1 MIQTPT
7 SGLKLERASERP
19 SVTPIS
25 MRSQLSADE
34 LADYIVE
41 IGGTLVSYGCP
52 SYRLEEVIRAVARS
66 DGFEA
71 QALAIPTGLF
81 IELRGRGMTAPINRM
96 VRVREWGVDLD
107 RLTRVDEIFNDV
119 ADDKITIQTGRERL
133 RALKQEPPR
142 YPVFF
147 QYLATAMA
155 SASAAVFFRGRPGE
169 IAMAAAI
176 GVVVALISRVLVK
189 NPSGR
194 FLVELLGG
202 FAAATAAWIASRI
215 NPTLSREV
223 LILSG
228 IITLIPGMTLTTG
241 IAELARKN
249 LVSGSARLME
259 AFAAFLLII
268 FGIALALGIEKVSAG
283 KLADAHVRGSTSFE
297 VQVLAVFAAALAF
310 AVLFNVPK
318 RYVWSS
324 IVSAGIGWITTGLG
338 TRYLPGQV
346 AAFGAALAICIFSNL
361 AARVTQRPSQLFQ
374 LPGMTLLVP
383 GSFGFLSLEAFLR
396 GEIAGGATKAFEMLL
411 IAGGLVAGILMAN
424 VLLPAKKLL

>member
-1 MIQTPT
+1 MITPVPT
-7 SGLKLERASERP
+7 SM
-19 SVTPIS
+19 TPVPTS
-25 MRSQLSADE
+25 ARSLLSPEE

-41 IGGTLVSYGCP
+41 IGGTLVAYGCS

-71 QALAIPTGLF
+71 EAFAIPTGLF
-81 IELRGRGMTAPINRM
+81 IELRGRGMTSPLTRM
-96 VRVREWGVDLD
+96 VRVKEWGVDLD

-119 ADDKITIQTGRERL
+119 ADDKITIRTGRERL
-133 RALKQEPPR
+133 RALKLEPAR
-142 YPVFF
+142 YPLFLK
-147 QYLATAMA
+147 YLATAMA
-155 SASAAVFFRGRPGE
+155 SAAAAVFFRGRPGE
-169 IAMAAAI
+169 VAMAGAI
-176 GVVVALISRVLVK
+176 GLFVALLGQLLAK

-202 FAAATAAWIASRI
+202 FAAATAAWIVTRLQP
-215 NPTLSREV
+215 NLSREV
-223 LILSG
+223 LVLSG

-241 IAELARKN
+241 LAELARKN

-268 FGIALALGIEKVSAG
+268 FGIALALGIERVSAG
-283 KLADAHVRGSTSFE
+283 KLPDAHARAGMPFE
-297 VQVLAVFAAALAF
+297 LQILAVFGAAIAF

-318 RYVWSS
+318 RYLWSA
-324 IVSAGIGWITTGLG
+324 IVSAGIGWITAGFG
-338 TRYLPGQV
+338 TRYLPGQL
-346 AAFGAALAICIFSNL
+346 AAFGAALAVCVFSNL
-361 AARVTQRPSQLFQ
+361 AARITQRPAQLFQ

-396 GEIAGGATKAFEMLL
+396 GELAGGATKAFEMLL